1 MNSKSLAGTLIGCA
15 ALLSVASSVHAQI
28 GNPGNHLDYS
38 VELEPHLV
46 VQWEDEPWWDDDGI
60 GVGLR
65 ATIPVI
71 DNGPVTSINN
81 SLGIGFGLDWA
92 HFDDACW
99 GPGPRPRVIGDEC
112 SADDFW
118 VPVVV
123 QWNFFFSDLVSAFPE
138 LGLGIQ
144 HSRWDGDWCGG
155 GRDLYRCGDG
165 DRSDTDVDLVLWL
178 GVRFHLADHFALTL
192 RIGTPSLLLGAS
204 FFL

>member
-1 MNSKSLAGTLIGCA
+1 MTMKPFVRMLIGCA
-15 ALLSVASSVHAQI
+15 ALASMATVAHAQI
-28 GNPGNHLDYS
+28 GNPNNHLHYS
-38 VELEPHLV
+38 FELEPHLV

-123 QWNFFFSDLVSAFPE
+123 QWNF
-138 LGLGIQ
+138 
-144 HSRWDGDWCGG
+144 
-155 GRDLYRCGDG
+155 
-165 DRSDTDVDLVLWL
+165 
-178 GVRFHLADHFALTL
+178 
-192 RIGTPSLLLGAS
+192 
-204 FFL
+204 